1 MCEWLAED
9 IPKTEPLLANLH
21 GWHGAAVF
29 VTGCLFLQDKQVQRG
44 LVYLALK
51 QSEGTL

>member
-1 MCEWLAED
+1 MCEWLDED
-9 IPKTEPLLANLH
+9 IPKTEPLLADLR

-29 VTGCLFLQDKQVQRG
+29 LTGRLFLQDKQVQHG

-51 QSEGTL
+51 QSKGTL